1 MLNKK
6 LIALLISATIITPL
20 TGCQSTK
27 QAQQD
32 SLNANVVDVND
43 KMVSMIRG
51 VILTYDPVQVKPEQL
66 KSQGTQLVGSG
77 LVAGGL
83 GGALLSTN
91 RTGAAIGLG
100 TAVVGGLALLADN
113 IGEPDLV
120 DAFRYTVQTQK
131 EGELLEIYQ
140 VDKSPL
146 AEGSPVFVRAYQS
159 GRLTLRLDTTQGKSF
174 QRAQDTQFKGK
185 GRLTAQERK
194 EMLEDAA
201 FERKLRTDQRNE
213 ETDNVLHEQYRKA
226 LKTET
231 DKLGS
236 TIDARNHSLRNS
248 KTTNINI
255 N

>member
-1 MLNKK
+1 MKNKK
-6 LIALLISATIITPL
+6 IIALLISASVVMPL

-51 VILTYDPVQVKPEQL
+51 VILTYDPVKVKPEQL
-66 KSQGTQLVGSG
+66 RSQSTQVVGSG

-83 GGALLSTN
+83 GGALLSSN
-91 RTGAAIGLG
+91 RTGATIGLG

-113 IGEPDLV
+113 LSEPDLV

-131 EGELLEIYQ
+131 GGELIEIYQ

-146 AEGSPVFVRAYQS
+146 AEGAPVFVRTYQS
-159 GRLTLRLDTTQGKSF
+159 GRLTLRLDTTQNKSF
-174 QRAQDTQFKGK
+174 QRSQDTKFKGK

-194 EMLEDAA
+194 EIQEDAA

-213 ETDNVLHEQYRKA
+213 ETDNILHEQYRKA
-226 LKTET
+226 VKTEA

-236 TIDARNHSLRNS
+236 TIDARNHSLRHS